1 MNSLV
6 STTSVDSIIV
16 SRRLSTPYSFSVV
29 VSSDD
34 EEDMSLFSALTMI
47 SFDGGGLVGVSSIT
61 YVGIYLGGKEGA
73 IPLSW
78 LKLISTYSC
87 EVGCLSAKLSSFSS
101 WSSCLGFGFL

>member
-1 MNSLV
+1 MNYLV
-6 STTSVDSIIV
+6 STTSEDSIIV
-16 SRRLSTPYSFSVV
+16 SRGLSTPSSFSVV

-47 SFDGGGLVGVSSIT
+47 SFDGSGLVGVSSIT
-61 YVGIYLGGKEGA
+61 NVGIYLGGKEGA

-87 EVGCLSAKLSSFSS
+87 VGCLSAKLSSFSS
-101 WSSCLGFGFL
+101 WSSCLAFGFL